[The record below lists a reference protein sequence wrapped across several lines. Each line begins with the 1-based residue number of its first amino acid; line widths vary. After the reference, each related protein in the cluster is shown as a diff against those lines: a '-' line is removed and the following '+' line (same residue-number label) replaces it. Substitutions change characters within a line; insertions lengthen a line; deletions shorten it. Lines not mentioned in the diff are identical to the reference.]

1 MVLLEFCGPFIY
13 RILCLAKST
22 VSRNLLSV
30 ETQVCK
36 FISTALTADGCCVI
50 LSEMP
55 SNRYKLLLL
64 KYGLLSTHPQQNQP
78 SLIKQHCT
86 NWRTVLITFLLAR
99 ILTHC
104 TCFTVNAFIIKQIG
118 RRMGWLPE
126 FYELL
131 GYIILIS
138 HLREMFEHHDF
149 CVPLHWG
156 ISIIS
161 SECTIL
167 DLARQIC
174 LYAGW
179 NIANIY
185 ALTYCF
191 VYLS

>member
-64 KYGLLSTHPQQNQP
+64 KYGLLSTQPQQNQP
-78 SLIKQHCT
+78 SLIKQR
-86 NWRTVLITFLLAR
+86 RTFLITFLLAR

-138 HLREMFEHHDF
+138 L
-149 CVPLHWG
+149 
-156 ISIIS
+156 IS
-161 SECTIL
+161 EK
-167 DLARQIC
+167 C
-174 LYAGW
+174 LS
-179 NIANIY
+179 IM
-185 ALTYCF
+185 TF
-191 VYLS
+191 VYHCIEVSASSAVNVQFLI

>member
-1 MVLLEFCGPFIY
+1 MCRYLSILSFNALNGLVYDRCSPFIY

-22 VSRNLLSV
+22 VFRNLWSV

-86 NWRTVLITFLLAR
+86 NWRTFLITFLLAR

-118 RRMGWLPE
+118 RRKRWLPE

-138 HLREMFEHHDF
+138 L
-149 CVPLHWG
+149 
-156 ISIIS
+156 IS
-161 SECTIL
+161 EK
-167 DLARQIC
+167 C
-174 LYAGW
+174 LS
-179 NIANIY
+179 IM
-185 ALTYCF
+185 TF
-191 VYLS
+191 VYHCIEVSASSAVNVQFLI